1 MKKISQTIHSHYEIT
16 SFLSVIKLPES
27 CHSQFFTFELFCT
40 DFFNVNKKKWQLSL
54 FLIKI
59 LTTGRL
65 SFQIVSPIIVNNL
78 PKNFFSRFY
87 FAYKLYKRSD
97 FMKRRRL
104 QSYLFSFY
112 LKTMVKINKIMTLPC
127 YNLILLLFSEKKK
140 SVFMFM

>member
-1 MKKISQTIHSHYEIT
+1 MKKISQSIHSHYEIT

-65 SFQIVSPIIVNNL
+65 SFQIVSP
-78 PKNFFSRFY
+78 
-87 FAYKLYKRSD
+87 
-97 FMKRRRL
+97 
-104 QSYLFSFY
+104 
-112 LKTMVKINKIMTLPC
+112 
-127 YNLILLLFSEKKK
+127 YNC
-140 SVFMFM
+140 